1 MVKNNSL
8 SRREFLQVGSLGL
21 GAAILAA
28 CSGQTTPSPT
38 ATAAATQAGAQ
49 PTAIPEEPRAI
60 VGDVLDFSLEGDW
73 PGHFG
78 SVRFRLHEGFYNSE
92 KAHFI
97 RTDASDP
104 DFAEE
109 NELVSVVL
117 LKAAENV
124 PDAASSIYLFRD
136 SSPEQLPILN
146 SVPSQENY
154 SPVFRIYWVESDGST
169 VFDSAEGLRAAE
181 DSGDVTVETSDIFVN
196 YPVVKWPGG
205 EMSVDEEKMEY
216 LGGGQLI
223 EPVDIDNMTVTFKLH
238 ECFPG
243 SRYIVTDTSAAPM
256 APMMAVSPSGP
267 LQALKEQEF
276 SGTDKIW
283 VFANGIEGSGVMG
296 FQPAIFAN
304 RAGDPVWSPLW
315 DHFTL
320 QWTDGTTPRVLKSG
334 EDVNAALEAGEVEQ
348 FNGTPDTHPNGFIV
362 NCPVPVLA
370 PNTFSA

>member
-1 MVKNNSL
+1 MVKNSSL
-8 SRREFLQVGSLGL
+8 SRREFLRVGSLGL

-28 CSGQTTPSPT
+28 CSGQTTTSPT
-38 ATAAATQAGAQ
+38 ATAVATEAAAE
-49 PTAIPEEPRAI
+49 PTAVPDEPRAI
-60 VGDVLDFSLEGDW
+60 VGDVLDFSLDGDW
-73 PGHFG
+73 PGRFG
-78 SVRFRLHEGFYNSE
+78 SVRFRLQEGFYNGE
-92 KAHFI
+92 RAYFI
-97 RTDASDP
+97 RTDGSDP

-109 NELVSVVL
+109 NGLVSVVL

-124 PDAASSIYLFRD
+124 PGAASSIYLFRN
-136 SSPEQLPILN
+136 SSPEQLPVLD
-146 SVPSQENY
+146 SVPSEANY
-154 SPVFRIYWVESDGST
+154 SPVRRIYWVEADGST
-169 VFDSAEGLRAAE
+169 VFDSAETLRAAE
-181 DSGDVTVETSDIFVN
+181 SSGEVSVETSDIFVN
-196 YPVVKWPGG
+196 YPVVKWPDG
-205 EMSVDEEKMEY
+205 EMSIDQDRTEY
-216 LGGGQLI
+216 LGGGQLL
-223 EPVDIDNMTVTFKLH
+223 EPVDTENMTVTFKLH

-320 QWTDGTTPRVLKSG
+320 QWTDGATPRVLESG
-334 EDVNAALEAGEVEQ
+334 EDVNAALEAGEVEL
-348 FNGTPDTHPNGFIV
+348 FNGTPDTHPDGFIV